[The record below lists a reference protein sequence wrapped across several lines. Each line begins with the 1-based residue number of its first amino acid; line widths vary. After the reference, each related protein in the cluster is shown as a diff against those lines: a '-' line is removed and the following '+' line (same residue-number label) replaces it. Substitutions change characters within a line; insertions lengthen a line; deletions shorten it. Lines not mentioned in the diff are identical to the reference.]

1 VCGIAA
7 VYNPANPIV
16 RELYELGMALQHRG
30 EESAGIAVSMDGD
43 LFVYKDRGHV
53 DDVFHGLGKASFN
66 SYAGIVHTRYSTT
79 GLSGRKNAQ
88 PIRVGKVAL
97 GHNGNL
103 VNTDELRQMFGER
116 YDFDTTTDSELI
128 ACIFDEAPDMPTGA
142 ETASR
147 LCKGSYNLVLLN
159 NRGELGVF
167 RDPSGNHP
175 ISVGFKGGALYAAS
189 EDFAFQHLDLDGYR
203 EMEPGELIVF
213 SKGMN
218 SEAVVMEPPGI
229 VIGRDLPKRICAFEG
244 KYFMMPGSTLNG
256 KNVYE
261 VRREV
266 GRQLAKRFPVDADIV
281 VPIPDSGIPYGLG
294 YSEQS
299 GIPFEPGGLIKNR
312 YVRRTYTSPEGKD
325 MDTPRIIQLTRR
337 ELSKLKLSATR
348 YYVEGKRVV
357 LTEDSIVRGNVSPIT
372 IQILRDAGARE
383 VHMRIGFP
391 PVRFPCFTGLDH
403 AERRKLI
410 AAPFDDPIE
419 AGDYV
424 AKKIGA
430 DSVRYI
436 PQQTSRE
443 ILSDSD
449 NLCFACVDGD
459 YWTEI
464 PDTEQFRN
472 ALKIGV

>member
-1 VCGIAA
+1 MCGIAA

-175 ISVGFKGGALYAAS
+175 ISVGFKGSALYAAS
-189 EDFAFQHLDLDGYR
+189 EDFAFQHLATG
-203 EMEPGELIVF
+203 
-213 SKGMN
+213 
-218 SEAVVMEPPGI
+218 
-229 VIGRDLPKRICAFEG
+229 
-244 KYFMMPGSTLNG
+244 
-256 KNVYE
+256 
-261 VRREV
+261 
-266 GRQLAKRFPVDADIV
+266 Q
-281 VPIPDSGIPYGLG
+281 
-294 YSEQS
+294 
-299 GIPFEPGGLIKNR
+299 
-312 YVRRTYTSPEGKD
+312 
-325 MDTPRIIQLTRR
+325 PRIAI
-337 ELSKLKLSATR
+337 
-348 YYVEGKRVV
+348 
-357 LTEDSIVRGNVSPIT
+357 
-372 IQILRDAGARE
+372 
-383 VHMRIGFP
+383 
-391 PVRFPCFTGLDH
+391 
-403 AERRKLI
+403 AE
-410 AAPFDDPIE
+410 
-419 AGDYV
+419 
-424 AKKIGA
+424 IGA
-430 DSVRYI
+430 H
-436 PQQTSRE
+436 QTVVE
-443 ILSDSD
+443 IRLRITLGDD
-449 NLCFACVDGD
+449 DANLRFLQHVQRRAADERGFVAG
-459 YWTEI
+459 T
-464 PDTEQFRN
+464 
-472 ALKIGV
+472 